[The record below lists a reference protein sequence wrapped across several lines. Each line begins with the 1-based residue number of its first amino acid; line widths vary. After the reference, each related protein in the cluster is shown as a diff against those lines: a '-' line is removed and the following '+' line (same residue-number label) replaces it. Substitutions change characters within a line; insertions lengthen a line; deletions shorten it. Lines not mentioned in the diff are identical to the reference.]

1 MTTNLT
7 LNDLQFVVT
16 RIPRDVREL
25 MKKYGLYLGGGFL
38 RETISQQKPN
48 DIDLFGPNKV
58 ILDSASKELGE
69 ERQARVF
76 ATDNAIT
83 LISAPRLPVQF
94 ITRWLFSSGDD
105 VLASFDFTVCQ
116 AVVWWNGS
124 HWESRIAE
132 TFYSDLAARRLVY
145 TSPIRE
151 EAAGGS
157 LMRVRKFLAR
167 GYNIQAGSFG
177 AVLARIFMKVRESGM
192 TATEEDTGR
201 VITGLLR
208 EVDPLLVIDG
218 IEAVEEH
225 DAQSAPFPEGL

>member
-1 MTTNLT
+1 MSATLT

-25 MKKYGLYLGGGFL
+25 MKKYGLYLGGGFI
-38 RETISQQKPN
+38 RETIAQQKPN
-48 DIDLFGPNKV
+48 DIDLFGPNKA
-58 ILDSASKELGE
+58 ILDSASKEIAE
-69 ERQARVF
+69 TRQARVF

-83 LISAPRLPVQF
+83 LTSAPRLPVQF
-94 ITRWLFSSGDD
+94 ITRWLFSTGDD
-105 VLASFDFTVCQ
+105 VLASFDFTMCQ
-116 AVVWWNGS
+116 AVVWWNGCN
-124 HWESRIAE
+124 WESRVADA
-132 TFYSDLAARRLVY
+132 FYSDLAAKRLVY

-177 AVLARIFMKVRESGM
+177 AVLARVFVKVRDNHM
-192 TATEEDTGR
+192 TTSEADVGK

-225 DAQSAPFPEGL
+225 TGEPL